1 MLCEYN
7 KGKLTYKEAME
18 MNLGFMQYL
27 WYKSMKEAKS
37 RKNKQ
42 SELDKAITEEGG

>member
-7 KGKLTYKEAME
+7 KGKLTLTEAMSLD
-18 MNLGFMQYL
+18 LGFMQYL
-27 WYKSMKEAKS
+27 WYKAMKEAKS

-42 SELDKAITEEGG
+42 SELEKAIAEEGG

>member
-7 KGKLTYKEAME
+7 KGKLSLLEAKEMD
-18 MNLGFMQYL
+18 LGFMQYL
-27 WYKSMKEAKS
+27 WYKAMKEAKT

-42 SELDKAITEEGG
+42 SELEKAISEEGG